1 MKVVDFFL
9 QFRKKHPLAVFITT
23 RTLSML
29 VTLFVLGFA
38 VFGLMALTPGDIID
52 SYVKQELLN
61 SSGANG
67 SRPGKDKNL
76 FDEQEI
82 AAAKARLGLDKPFYI
97 QYFNWLHQ
105 VIVKHDL
112 GRSLISRAPILFLVK
127 DRLINSL
134 ILNVIS
140 LIFITVISFAIGIY
154 F

>member
-67 SRPGKDKNL
+67 SRPGIPD
-76 FDEQEI
+76 F
-82 AAAKARLGLDKPFYI
+82 
-97 QYFNWLHQ
+97 
-105 VIVKHDL
+105 
-112 GRSLISRAPILFLVK
+112 FLEK
-127 DRLINSL
+127 
-134 ILNVIS
+134 
-140 LIFITVISFAIGIY
+140 IGIAL